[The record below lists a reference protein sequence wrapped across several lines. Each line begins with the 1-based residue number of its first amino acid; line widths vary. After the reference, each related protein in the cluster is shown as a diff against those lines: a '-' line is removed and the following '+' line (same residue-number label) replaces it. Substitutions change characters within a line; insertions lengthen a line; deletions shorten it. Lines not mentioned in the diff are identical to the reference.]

1 MYRTNMPKAKM
12 LMKEIEDLKKWREI
26 LYLRI
31 EDSTLK
37 MSILQNFV
45 SDKRE
50 AKILLKTNTQYTT
63 LAENAKRKTVGFKGE
78 VNLN

>member
-1 MYRTNMPKAKM
+1 
-12 LMKEIEDLKKWREI
+12 MKEIEDLKKWREI
-26 LYLRI
+26 LYLQI

>member
-26 LYLRI
+26 LYLQI

-50 AKILLKTNTQYTT
+50 AKILLRTNTQYTT

>member
-1 MYRTNMPKAKM
+1 M
-12 LMKEIEDLKKWREI
+12 LMKAIKDLKKWREI
-26 LYLRI
+26 LYLWI
-31 EDSTLK
+31 EESTLK

>member
-12 LMKEIEDLKKWREI
+12 LMKAIKDLKKWREI
-26 LYLRI
+26 LYLWI
-31 EDSTLK
+31 EESTLK

>member
-1 MYRTNMPKAKM
+1 MYRTNMTKAKM
-12 LMKEIEDLKKWREI
+12 LMKEIKDLKKWREI

-50 AKILLKTNTQYTT
+50 AKILLKINTQYTT
-63 LAENAKRKTVGFKGE
+63 LAESAKRKTVGFKGE

>member
-1 MYRTNMPKAKM
+1 MPKAKM
-12 LMKEIEDLKKWREI
+12 LMKAIKDLKKWREI
-26 LYLRI
+26 LYLWI
-31 EDSTLK
+31 EESTLK

>member
-26 LYLRI
+26 LYLQI